1 MKKLH
6 IVALLVATLGTGCG
20 LFYHKEVVRVPEPQ
34 VLTDPEVA
42 EAARGAELIYTDGE
56 TNRTVKAR
64 FLDASDSTVIAVVGK
79 GQAEI
84 DPGRMSGARL
94 ELKASKLSAGTCI
107 GSTCL
112 GGIIGTVAG
121 VLVGKSIYDDAADE
135 GPGSCVEAFLWPLI
149 IVVVLIAAVMIGLVV
164 AGLVMLLVMLLG
176 GIILPNII
184 GNPEVRKI
192 QEKGANLRD
201 LISRKSGAY

>member
-1 MKKLH
+1 MKGIRIL
-6 IVALLVATLGTGCG
+6 ALFAGAFGTGCG
-20 LFYHKEVVRVPEPQ
+20 LFYHKEVVKVPEPQ

-64 FLDASDSTVIAVVGK
+64 FLDANDSTVIAVVGK

-94 ELKASKLSAGTCI
+94 EMKASKLSAGTCL

-112 GGIIGTVAG
+112 GGILGTVAG

-135 GPGSCVEAFLWPLI
+135 GPGSCVEAFIWPLI
-149 IVVVLIAAVMIGLVV
+149 IVVVLIAAVMIGLMV
-164 AGLVMLLVMLLG
+164 AGFVMLLAMLLG
-176 GIILPNII
+176 GVILPNII
-184 GNPEVRKI
+184 GNPGVRKI
-192 QEKGANLRD
+192 QEKGAKLRD